1 MASYTIE
8 LRKVC
13 EYYGR
18 EEVENW
24 FKSYK
29 LEDALTPEQIE
40 AITKYNVWS
49 KEKLAS
55 PYLFIAL

>member
-1 MASYTIE
+1 MATYTME
-8 LRKVC
+8 LRKVI

-29 LEDALTPEQIE
+29 LEDFLTPEQIQVIN
-40 AITKYNVWS
+40 APRYMVKR
-49 KEKLAS
+49 
-55 PYLFIAL
+55 